1 MRVTIRL
8 EQERRRTP
16 RLGPLAPAWRVGNNA
31 RPTPRMILPLGRRVH
46 RMHVSSDAL
55 VRRIAF
61 LPAFVLGIGCAAY
74 YFETGDLLGTGVA
87 LMLSA
92 FAFGTIVPSAPIAGG
107 FAVGA
112 GVPIAW
118 TGAQLLEIF
127 IAFPPDPN
135 AAATLLGFLPA
146 LTGALVAA
154 GLAHLFRP
162 RTPGPRR

>member
-1 MRVTIRL
+1 MRV
-8 EQERRRTP
+8 EQERRRSP

-31 RPTPRMILPLGRRVH
+31 RPTPRMILPQGRRVYRVH
-46 RMHVSSDAL
+46 APSDAPL
-55 VRRIAF
+55 PRIAF
-61 LPAFVLGIGCAAY
+61 LPALILGIGCAAG
-74 YFETGDLLGTGVA
+74 YFATGDLLGTGAA

-107 FAVGA
+107 SAIAA

-118 TGAQLLEIF
+118 VGAQLLEIF
-127 IAFPPDPN
+127 IAFPPEPN

-146 LTGALVAA
+146 LSGALVAA